1 MPAVSGDTVTVH
13 YTGTLADG
21 CQFDSSEGREP
32 LLFTLGAGDV
42 IPGFESAVLGME
54 PGEKTTI
61 TIAPEDAY
69 GPRYDE
75 AIQEVPVD
83 AFGEGAPDIGAVITV
98 IADDNSRMA
107 ATVVAVTDDMM
118 TVTVDFNH
126 PLAGQELT
134 FEIELVAIVPAAE

>member
-21 CQFDSSEGREP
+21 TQFDSSEGREP

-42 IPGFESAVLGME
+42 IPGFDEAVTGLE
-54 PGEKTTI
+54 PGEKTTV
-61 TIAPEDAY
+61 TIPSEEAY

-75 AIQEVPVD
+75 AVQEVPID

-98 IADDNSRMA
+98 IADDSSRMA
-107 ATVVAVTDDMM
+107 ASVVAISDDMM
-118 TVTVDFNH
+118 IVTVDFNH
-126 PLAGQELT
+126 PLAGEELT
-134 FEIELVAIVPAAE
+134 FEIELVEIVPASE

>member
-21 CQFDSSEGREP
+21 TQFDSSEGREP

-42 IPGFESAVLGME
+42 IPGFDEAVTGLE
-54 PGEKTTI
+54 PGEKTTV
-61 TIAPEDAY
+61 TIPSDEAY

-75 AIQEVPVD
+75 AVQEVPID

-98 IADDNSRMA
+98 IADDSSRMA
-107 ATVVAVTDDMM
+107 ASVVAISDDLM

-126 PLAGQELT
+126 PLAGEELT
-134 FEIELVAIVPAAE
+134 FEIELVEIVPASA

>member
-21 CQFDSSEGREP
+21 TTFDSSEGREP

-42 IPGFESAVLGME
+42 IPGFESAVLGLE
-54 PGEKTTI
+54 PGDTASI

-75 AIQEVPVD
+75 AVQEVPIE
-83 AFGEGAPDIGAVITV
+83 AFGEGAPDVGAVITV
-98 IADDNSRMA
+98 IADDDSRMA
-107 ATVVAVTDDMM
+107 ATVVAVSDDLM

-126 PLAGQELT
+126 PLAGKELQ
-134 FEIELVAIVPAAE
+134 FEVELVAIVPASE